1 MAIESSVTDV
11 EELREPQRA
20 AAPVE
25 LKDERGLT
33 LRLLFLA
40 AMVVAFALLLNA
52 DMSDSRE
59 IWLGLMGGL
68 WLGVLAVKGAG
79 RV

>member
-1 MAIESSVTDV
+1 MAIESSVTSG
-11 EELREPQRA
+11 EELREPGRP

-25 LKDERGLT
+25 LRDERGLT

-59 IWLGLMGGL
+59 IWLGLMGVL
-68 WLGVLAVKGAG
+68 WLGVLAVKGSG

>member
-1 MAIESSVTDV
+1 MAIESSVTDG
-11 EELREPQRA
+11 EKLLAPTRA
-20 AAPVE
+20 TPPVE
-25 LKDERGLT
+25 PRGGRGLS

-40 AMVVAFALLLNA
+40 VMVVAIALLLNA

-59 IWLGLMGGL
+59 IWLGLMGVL
-68 WLGVLAVKGAG
+68 WLGVLAVKGSG